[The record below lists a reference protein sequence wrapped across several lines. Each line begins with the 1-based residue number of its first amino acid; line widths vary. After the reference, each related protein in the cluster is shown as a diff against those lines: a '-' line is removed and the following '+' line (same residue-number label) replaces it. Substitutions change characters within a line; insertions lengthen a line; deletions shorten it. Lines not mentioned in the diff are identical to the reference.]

1 MRRKL
6 LVSAGAVVALS
17 TISVVALANS
27 FSGSEPNKHIQST
40 PTYVYAAMQT
50 EIYEPETQPM
60 IDTYVS
66 QETQATDIKSL
77 DWDSDDAYLL
87 AKIAMAE
94 AEGEDTEGKA
104 LVMLVV
110 LNRVWSDEFPNTIS
124 EVIYQEDQFSPVSNG
139 RFESV
144 EPSKDCYKALD
155 LIQLQHW
162 DESEGALY
170 FESASASTWHRD
182 NLKLLFQH
190 GRHMFYTNK
199 EE

>member
-1 MRRKL
+1 MDRKL
-6 LVSAGAVVALS
+6 LYSTGAVGILTV
-17 TISVVALANS
+17 ISAVALASS
-27 FSGSEPNKHIQST
+27 FSDKEPKSHIQSL
-40 PTYVYAAMQT
+40 PTYVYAATQT
-50 EIYEPETQPM
+50 EIYEAETQTT
-60 IDTYVS
+60 DTPAS
-66 QETQATDIKSL
+66 QETQPAIVESM

-87 AKIAMAE
+87 AKLAMAE

-104 LVMLVV
+104 LVILVV

-124 EVIYQEDQFSPVSNG
+124 EVIYQEDQFSPVKNG
-139 RFESV
+139 RFHSI
-144 EPSKDCYKALD
+144 EPSEDCYKALE
-155 LIQLQHW
+155 LIQLDHW
-162 DESEGALY
+162 DGSEGALY